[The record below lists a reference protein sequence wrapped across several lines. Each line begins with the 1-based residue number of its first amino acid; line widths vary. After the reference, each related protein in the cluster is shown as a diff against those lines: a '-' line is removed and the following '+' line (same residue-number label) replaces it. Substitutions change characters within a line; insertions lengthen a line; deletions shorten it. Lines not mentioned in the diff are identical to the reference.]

1 MNEILILSGVSGS
14 GKSTAVKALED
25 IDYYCVDNLPPALIK
40 DFVDLYLDSEDIIG
54 KVAIVIDIR
63 IPDREVLKKFDTIL
77 REIRS
82 RSLKVNLLFLDSDD
96 RVLIR
101 RFKETRRRHLLAKN
115 GDITNA
121 IAEERELLS
130 ELKGLAD
137 ITVDTTDFNP
147 HELRDFIQN
156 KFGTGLRDLSLN
168 FVSFGFKYGAPVDAD
183 LIIDI
188 RFLPN
193 PNYIQE
199 LKNLD
204 GNNKKVEDYVLESRD
219 TGEFMNKLA
228 DLLEFLLPRYKDEG
242 KSYLNIAVGC
252 TGGKH
257 RSVVIINR
265 LAERFSSY
273 NPSVKHRDINRK

>member
-40 DFVDLYLDSEDIIG
+40 DFIDLYLDTEDIIG

-77 REIRS
+77 REIKT

-193 PNYIQE
+193 PNYIPE

-204 GNNKKVEDYVLESRD
+204 GNSKKVEDYVQESRD
-219 TGEFMNKLA
+219 TVEFMNKLA